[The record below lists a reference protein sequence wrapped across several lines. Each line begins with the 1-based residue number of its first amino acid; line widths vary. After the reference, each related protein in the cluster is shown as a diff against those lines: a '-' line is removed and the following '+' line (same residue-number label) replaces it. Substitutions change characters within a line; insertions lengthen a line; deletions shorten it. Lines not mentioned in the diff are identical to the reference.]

1 MPATMPVTEKGS
13 LFDNGLMAY
22 AVPKALAKE
31 GPAKS
36 AESAASAKP
45 NFMWL
50 AGFLKTDIHLSD
62 VELEEAISEARI
74 TAAIRGADDD
84 NGDSRVCIL

>member
-1 MPATMPVTEKGS
+1 MPATMTITEKGS
-13 LFDNGLMAY
+13 LFDNGLMAH
-22 AVPKALAKE
+22 AAPKAFAKE
-31 GPAKS
+31 GSAKS

-45 NFMWL
+45 NFMRL

-74 TAAIRGADDD
+74 TAAMRG
-84 NGDSRVCIL
+84 GG